1 MQSKQRK
8 KIAVFGTKDTFCGQ
22 IVQTQQFKEMYI
34 IEKMLTE
41 EIEEIDESELHARNP
56 VKTCEYIRNRRIF
69 GAEVL
74 EGEEAWEYL
83 EQNTE
88 KEDRIYGLLILEDNN
103 KRRQK
108 IISKVK
114 EYYREKIKILSWI
127 SETATLK
134 NGSRIGEG
142 VVIMDHCYVG
152 YKTEIGDSVTI
163 QTGSIIEHHSKIGKF
178 VNICPGFL
186 SGSFIEI
193 EEMVQIN
200 IGVTT
205 FNRIK
210 VSKEICIAAG
220 SLVTKNCDKP
230 GIYLGRPAAIW
241 NPGN

>member
-1 MQSKQRK
+1 
-8 KIAVFGTKDTFCGQ
+8 
-22 IVQTQQFKEMYI
+22 
-34 IEKMLTE
+34 
-41 EIEEIDESELHARNP
+41 
-56 VKTCEYIRNRRIF
+56 
-69 GAEVL
+69 
-74 EGEEAWEYL
+74 
-83 EQNTE
+83 
-88 KEDRIYGLLILEDNN
+88 
-103 KRRQK
+103 
-108 IISKVK
+108 
-114 EYYREKIKILSWI
+114 
-127 SETATLK
+127 
-134 NGSRIGEG
+134 
-142 VVIMDHCYVG
+142 MDHCYVG

-230 GIYLGRPAAIW
+230 GIYLGRPAVIW
-241 NPGN
+241 NSSN